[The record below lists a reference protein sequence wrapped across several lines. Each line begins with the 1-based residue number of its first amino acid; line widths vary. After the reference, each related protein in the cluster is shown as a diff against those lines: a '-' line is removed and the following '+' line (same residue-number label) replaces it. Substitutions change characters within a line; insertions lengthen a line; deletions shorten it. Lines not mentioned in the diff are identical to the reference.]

1 MSFCTN
7 CGTQNPDDSKFC
19 RECGKELIH
28 PQIGTYYETKPST
41 TVTPINSA
49 DTHPSQDTR
58 KQDDKKRKKL
68 DVFFASMFII
78 IMCVLVWV
86 VIGHFIGGNKD
97 ETIPTT
103 KYTSPV
109 AAYENSTEHEE
120 PTEEL
125 TEATTSAKSFKNS
138 CKTISYKDIAR
149 QPNKYYDEKVV
160 YTGQVFQVSQ
170 KQDDGLYY
178 ALVYVT
184 QNEYGYY
191 DDTMYVCYELEENE
205 PKFLEDDIVTF
216 YGECKGEISYESVL
230 GNEITIP
237 AVYAKYIELV
247 K

>member
-1 MSFCTN
+1 MYCQK

-28 PQIGTYYETKPST
+28 PQIGTYYEKKPST

-49 DTHPSQDTR
+49 DTHPAQDTI

-68 DVFFASMFII
+68 DIFFASMFIVV
-78 IMCVLVWV
+78 MCVLVWV
-86 VIGHFIGGNKD
+86 VIGHFIGGSENK
-97 ETIPTT
+97 TT
-103 KYTSPV
+103 STVKYTYSV
-109 AAYENSTEHEE
+109 ASYENSTEYEE

-125 TEATTSAKSFKNS
+125 TEATTSAKEYKSS
-138 CKTISYKDIAR
+138 CKTIPYKDIAR
-149 QPNKYYDEKVV
+149 QPMKYMGENVV
-160 YTGQVFQVSQ
+160 YTGQIVQVGKES
-170 KQDDGLYY
+170 DYLYY
-178 ALVYVT
+178 ARINVT
-184 QNEYGYY
+184 KDEYGYY